1 METRLSQ
8 MKARHRHVL
17 EEISQLDNSVESKL
31 SSYKASLSL
40 LESKIQRFLQSP
52 PVEPYP
58 VNPEQT
64 VFYSLNPKRRTLDM
78 AKEYWDTEQSDLQ
91 RRQEE
96 ITAEIQAL
104 EEGGGVWKQVVG
116 EVSGF
121 EKRLRA
127 TMRRSIERQSQV
139 LNPDE
144 SPDNQA
150 AAGEVQSI
158 LEDLTHTTTCVEHH
172 LEIAEAKDWR
182 LLICC
187 IAAELEALREA
198 RNLLLDAFGVTEN
211 EVFSS
216 EKGEA
221 PEGQRGDIQFDSL
234 GVNNP
239 EPPADLLRDAD
250 AHSQGAVSRS
260 DEDDEPDP
268 AWLLPEAG
276 RFGQPGNPPFSIAT
290 ADFQDLD
297 TGFIVGDE
305 MYLPAPTFAF
315 TIPSVHDETRL
326 DCRLYLPTG
335 LMAEPSFSQPICG
348 AIVAHPYASL
358 GGCYDDPVV
367 SFIGGELLENG
378 YIVGTFNFR
387 GASDSDGRTS
397 WTARPEVADYVSF
410 YGLMLTYLH
419 MLAKSRSRSDDAP
432 TSEHAES
439 PTDVHLVLGGY
450 SYGSLI
456 ASNLPAISVI
466 ADIFNESVDSTPVRE
481 IFLAAKD
488 IYGLSYLIS
497 PNIASSAPCK
507 QREIPCPKPIDRLCT
522 CPTLVIYGD
531 EDAFT
536 SASKLRK
543 WTEQL
548 KKIWRLSRH
557 VSVPASTMIDG

>member
-40 LESKIQRFLQSP
+40 LKSKIQRFLQSP

-64 VFYSLNPKRRTLDM
+64 AFYSLNPKRRTLDM

-116 EVSGF
+116 EISGF

-127 TMRRSIERQSQV
+127 TMRQSIERQSQL

-144 SPDNQA
+144 SPHDQA
-150 AAGEVQSI
+150 AAGEIRNI
-158 LEDLTHTTTCVEHH
+158 LEDLSNTTTGVEHH

-198 RNLLLDAFGVTEN
+198 RSLLLDAFGVTEDAL
-211 EVFSS
+211 FPS
-216 EKGEA
+216 EKGKA
-221 PEGQRGDIQFDSL
+221 PEGQRGETQSDPL
-234 GVNNP
+234 GVDNP

-250 AHSQGAVSRS
+250 VHSQGAVSRS

-276 RFGQPGNPPFSIAT
+276 RFGQPGYPPFSIAT
-290 ADFQDLD
+290 ADFPELD
-297 TGFIVGDE
+297 AGIIFGDE

-335 LMAEPSFSQPICG
+335 LMAEPSSSQPLRG

-358 GGCYDDPVV
+358 GGCYDDAVV
-367 SFIGGELLENG
+367 SFIGGELLGNG
-378 YIVGTFNFR
+378 YVVGTFNFR
-387 GASDSDGRTS
+387 GAADSDGRTS

-410 YGLMLTYLH
+410 YGFMLNYLH
-419 MLAKSRSRSDDAP
+419 MLSKSGSRSDDAP
-432 TSEHAES
+432 TPEHGES
-439 PTDVHLVLGGY
+439 STDVQLVLSGY
-450 SYGSLI
+450 SFGSLI

-466 ADIFNESVDSTPVRE
+466 ADIFNGSVDSTAVRE
-481 IFLAAKD
+481 IFLAARD
-488 IYGLSYLIS
+488 ISYENKYLIS
-497 PNIASSAPCK
+497 PNIASSAPRK
-507 QREIPCPKPIDRLCT
+507 QREIPCPKPIDQLCT
-522 CPTLVIYGD
+522 CPTLAIYGD
-531 EDAFT
+531 DDTFT
-536 SASKLRK
+536 SASKLLDHMEP
-543 WTEQL
+543 TE
-548 KKIWRLSRH
+548 
-557 VSVPASTMIDG
+557 